1 MEEPSLKQRWLPIWT
16 LLLVG
21 SLTFSEEL
29 ESPLVGPSTPPPPA
43 PVVETV
49 PSELNESKAVVSPPV
64 PWRLGLEVSGLGA
77 LSRVDYDSDFSG
89 GFGWAIGP
97 QLEVRLTPSL
107 RWMTTLG
114 YQRFSVG
121 RFVASS
127 GVIADE
133 YSQFIQTQ
141 EGLFAQ
147 TVFGIPVWKTRFSAK
162 EQVEVDWDFGGEYFH
177 GLKAR
182 QTSSFN
188 TEYEFPAHRFIF
200 AVSGPTITWRLRDS
214 WELIGSSR
222 FFINTVGES
231 QFKLM
236 GVRLGLALT
245 TPL

>member
-1 MEEPSLKQRWLPIWT
+1 MEEQTLKQRWLPIWT

-29 ESPLVGPSTPPPPA
+29 ESTAAPPTPPTPAPA

-49 PSELNESKAVVSPPV
+49 PSELNESKAVLSPPI
-64 PWRLGLEVSGLGA
+64 PWRFGLEVSGLGA

-89 GFGWAIGP
+89 GFGWTIGP

-107 RWMTTLG
+107 RWITTLG

-147 TVFGIPVWKTRFSAK
+147 SVFGIPVWKTSFQQKNKWKSIGILGANTFTASK
-162 EQVEVDWDFGGEYFH
+162 PDKPVPSIPN
-177 GLKAR
+177 
-182 QTSSFN
+182 TSFPPIASF
-188 TEYEFPAHRFIF
+188 
-200 AVSGPTITWRLRDS
+200 
-214 WELIGSSR
+214 
-222 FFINTVGES
+222 S
-231 QFKLM
+231 QFL
-236 GVRLGLALT
+236 VLRLPGGFEI
-245 TPL
+245 PGN